1 MACGLAARLRCLSPL
16 RNVSHGLSCPPPGG
30 GQKKEA
36 MQKKQDKELLNLEG
50 TTCASG
56 KLQNRHLQHP
66 SLGQLSL
73 TFASK
78 KSYMCTSR
86 PQVDQPALLAQF
98 TESQVGKD
106 HGPLL
111 LCLASTVVKEGL
123 ERDDIKAL
131 KEAVLELHKR

>member
-1 MACGLAARLRCLSPL
+1 MGFWACCQVELAESTEDWPIM
-16 RNVSHGLSCPPPGG
+16 PPTRG

-36 MQKKQDKELLNLEG
+36 MKKKQDNDLQSLEG
-50 TTCASG
+50 TMCASG

-66 SLGQLSL
+66 SLGKVSL

-78 KSYMCTSR
+78 KSYMCTTR

-98 TESQVGKD
+98 TESQVGQD

-111 LCLASTVVKEGL
+111 LSLASTVVKEGL
-123 ERDDIKAL
+123 ERDYIKAL
-131 KEAVLELHKR
+131 KDAVLELHKR